1 MKKKE
6 VMKMKMFV
14 VSMKDDNFTVKKGLH
29 LTYGISGKKTGFKKF
44 WMASIENEGYKKGIY
59 LSKDIQKD
67 LPEFPDE
74 FTDILEITDKRRID
88 DIKFIKHPTID
99 DKWMAVKNESNRA
112 IVFFPYYINAV
123 FPITES
129 NKIVEKDC
137 PYNHRLTDNGWFDES
152 KCALCGSKLIR
163 RHDDKTFFRVA
174 EKYGIETGDNRSA
187 CIFLHVN
194 DGKVNVLTTN
204 YDSSYELI
212 MNSDIVEYNAYPS
225 FELTPNKKTLIG
237 VLIDENVYILSIL
250 FNGTDIELNVER
262 KDIIFDFRYKWEKDN
277 AEYTLK
283 KLIESREKSNIVLKD
298 STHSV
303 EDSPFAI
310 LKNMKFD

>member
-1 MKKKE
+1 
-6 VMKMKMFV
+6 MKMFV
-14 VSMKDDNFTVKKGLH
+14 VNVKDDKFTVKKGLC
-29 LTYGISGKKTGFKKF
+29 LTYGVSGKKTGFKKF
-44 WMASIENEGYKKGIY
+44 WMGSIENEGYKKGIY

-74 FTDILEITDKRRID
+74 FTDIVKISNERRID
-88 DIKFIKHPTID
+88 DIKFVKHPTID
-99 DKWMAVKNESNRA
+99 GKWMAVKNESNRA
-112 IVFFPYYINAV
+112 IVFFPYHTINAV

-137 PYNHRLTDNGWFDES
+137 PHNHRLTGNSWLDEN

-163 RHDDKTFFRVA
+163 RHDDKSFFRVA
-174 EKYGIETGDNRSA
+174 EKYGIEIGDNRSV
-187 CIFLHVN
+187 CNFLHVN

-204 YDSSYELI
+204 YDSFYDLS
-212 MNSDIVEYNAYPS
+212 MANKNVEYNAYPS
-225 FELTPNKKTLIG
+225 FELTPDKKTLLG
-237 VLIDENVYILSIL
+237 VVIDENIYILSIL

-262 KDIIFDFRYKWEKDN
+262 KDIIFDFKYKWEKKN
-277 AEYTLK
+277 AEYILQ
-283 KLIESREKSNIVLKD
+283 KLIESREKSNLIVKEP
-298 STHSV
+298 SSI

>member
-74 FTDILEITDKRRID
+74 FTDIIEITGKTKID
-88 DIKFIKHPTID
+88 DIKFVKHPTID

-137 PYNHRLTDNGWFDES
+137 PHNHRLTDNSWFDES
-152 KCALCGSKLIR
+152 KCVLCGSKLIR

-174 EKYGIETGDNRSA
+174 EKYGIEIGDNRSA
-187 CIFLHVN
+187 CNFLHVN

-283 KLIESREKSNIVLKD
+283 KLIESREKSNLIVKE
-298 STHSV
+298 SSSI

>member
-1 MKKKE
+1 
-6 VMKMKMFV
+6 MKMFV

-44 WMASIENEGYKKGIY
+44 WMGSIENEGYKKGIY

-74 FTDILEITDKRRID
+74 FTDIIEITGKTRID
-88 DIKFIKHPTID
+88 DIKFVKHPTID

-112 IVFFPYYINAV
+112 IVFFSYITIDAV
-123 FPITES
+123 FPITKS
-129 NKIVEKDC
+129 NKIVEKNC
-137 PYNHRLTDNGWFDES
+137 PYNHRLTCKTRYYDIYEENN
-152 KCALCGSKLIR
+152 CVLCGSKLIK
-163 RHDDKTFFRVA
+163 RHDDKSFLRLA
-174 EKYGIETGDNRSA
+174 EKYGIEIGNGKEMA
-187 CIFLHVN
+187 CNFIHVH
-194 DGKVNVLTTN
+194 DGKINVLTTN
-204 YDSSYELI
+204 CSSLYELI

-225 FELTPNKKTLIG
+225 FELTPGKKTLIG
-237 VLIDENVYILSIL
+237 ALTDRDNLYILSIL

-262 KDIIFDFRYKWEKDN
+262 KNIMFDFIYKWGKED
-277 AEYTLK
+277 AERTLK

>member
-1 MKKKE
+1 
-6 VMKMKMFV
+6 MKMFV
-14 VSMKDDNFTVKKGLH
+14 VSMKYDNFIVKKGLH
-29 LTYGISGKKTGFKKF
+29 LTYGISSKKTGFKKF
-44 WMASIENEGYKKGIY
+44 WMASIENEGYKQGIY

-74 FTDILEITDKRRID
+74 FTDIIEITGKTKID
-88 DIKFIKHPTID
+88 DIKFVKHPTID
-99 DKWMAVKNESNRA
+99 SKWMAVKNESNHA
-112 IVFFPYYINAV
+112 IVFFTYYTINAV

-137 PYNHRLTDNGWFDES
+137 PHNRRLTDNSWSDKS
-152 KCALCGSKLIR
+152 KCTLCGSKLIR
-163 RHDDKTFFRVA
+163 RHDDKSFFRVA
-174 EKYGIETGDNRSA
+174 EKYGIEIGDNRSL
-187 CIFLHVN
+187 CNFLHVN

-204 YDSSYELI
+204 CDSFYEI
-212 MNSDIVEYNAYPS
+212 SMNSDVVKYNDYPS
-225 FELTPNKKTLIG
+225 FKLTPGKKTLIG
-237 VLIDENVYILSIL
+237 VLADEDIYILSIL

-262 KDIIFDFRYKWEKDN
+262 KNIMFDFTYEWEKEN
-277 AEYTLK
+277 AERTLK
-283 KLIESREKSNIVLKD
+283 KLIESREKSNLVLKD